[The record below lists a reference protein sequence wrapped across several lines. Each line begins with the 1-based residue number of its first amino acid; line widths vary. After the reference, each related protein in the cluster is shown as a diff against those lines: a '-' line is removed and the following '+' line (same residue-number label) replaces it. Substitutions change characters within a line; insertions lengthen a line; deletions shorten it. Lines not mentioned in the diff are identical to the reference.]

1 MLKAFKYVTRGVEER
16 ERKRER
22 ERELKGDGLERWE
35 SSKVV
40 FYINKSSIY
49 RENKR
54 QRDKVE
60 FKESDSGCLLGS
72 IVKSKSSNFSFYR
85 EYGQER
91 IWI

>member
-1 MLKAFKYVTRGVEER
+1 MLKAFEYVTRGVEER

-22 ERELKGDGLERWE
+22 ERERERELKGNGLERWE

-54 QRDKVE
+54 
-60 FKESDSGCLLGS
+60 
-72 IVKSKSSNFSFYR
+72 
-85 EYGQER
+85 
-91 IWI
+91 